1 MTLETMIRQAA
12 EQMTQAGLHFGHGTD
27 NALDEAC
34 WLASAALG
42 MPPDFDSSEFT
53 RVLDPSQC
61 QAVEALLAQRIE
73 TRKPLA
79 YLLGRAWL
87 AGLEFEVTADVL
99 VPRSPLAEL
108 IVGGFEPWLSPD
120 QLTQAVDVGTGSGCL
135 AVALACHWPQVR
147 VDAVDIS
154 QPALELARRNAA
166 RHGVDDRVSVQR
178 SDLLAD
184 LAGKR
189 YDLILANPP
198 YVPSTSME
206 QLPDEF
212 RHEPALGLE
221 AGEDGLDLVRQLL
234 IQAPDHLTEHGIL
247 ICEVGEA
254 AEALDRLLG
263 DDVDLVWLEFAHGG
277 DGVFLLDRTSCGKAA
292 GLLAGS
298 LECYPNDKEDS

>member
-87 AGLEFEVTADVL
+87 AGLEFEVTPDVL

-120 QLTQAVDVGTGSGCL
+120 QLTQAVDVRNRFGLPGGRPGLSLAAGQGRCGRHQSAGAGTDPAQCGQARCRRSG
-135 AVALACHWPQVR
+135 
-147 VDAVDIS
+147 
-154 QPALELARRNAA
+154 
-166 RHGVDDRVSVQR
+166 QR
-178 SDLLAD
+178 SA
-184 LAGKR
+184 
-189 YDLILANPP
+189 
-198 YVPSTSME
+198 
-206 QLPDEF
+206 Q
-212 RHEPALGLE
+212 
-221 AGEDGLDLVRQLL
+221 
-234 IQAPDHLTEHGIL
+234 
-247 ICEVGEA
+247 
-254 AEALDRLLG
+254 
-263 DDVDLVWLEFAHGG
+263 
-277 DGVFLLDRTSCGKAA
+277 
-292 GLLAGS
+292 
-298 LECYPNDKEDS
+298 